1 MVVVMV
7 VVREGR
13 SVPVYGR
20 GGVVELRTGG
30 SASGSKTEEGG
41 SVRKRNICNIL
52 FTFGIHIYLHFT
64 FLNMTHFNMENITIK
79 NNIYKF
85 IL

>member
-1 MVVVMV
+1 MVVVVV

-41 SVRKRNICNIL
+41 SVRTR
-52 FTFGIHIYLHFT
+52 TYIYIFFFYL
-64 FLNMTHFNMENITIK
+64 
-79 NNIYKF
+79 
-85 IL
+85 

>member
-1 MVVVMV
+1 MVVVVV

-20 GGVVELRTGG
+20 GGVVELRAGG

-41 SVRKRNICNIL
+41 SVRKRNIFQAYRL
-52 FTFGIHIYLHFT
+52 FTFDILIYLHFA
-64 FLNMTHFNMENITIK
+64 ITLYYRK
-79 NNIYKF
+79 YC
-85 IL
+85 ILK

>member
-1 MVVVMV
+1 MVVVVV

-41 SVRKRNICNIL
+41 SVRKRNIYIQL
-52 FTFGIHIYLHFT
+52 FTLTVYLHLAFI
-64 FLNMTHFNMENITIK
+64 FIYISHSHF
-79 NNIYKF
+79 
-85 IL
+85 

>member
-1 MVVVMV
+1 MVVVVV

-20 GGVVELRTGG
+20 GGVVELRAGG

-41 SVRKRNICNIL
+41 SVRKRNIYTTIYNHSL

-64 FLNMTHFNMENITIK
+64 FTFLNITHFIVENITI
-79 NNIYKF
+79 
-85 IL
+85 

>member
-1 MVVVMV
+1 MVVVME

-41 SVRKRNICNIL
+41 SVKKRNIFQTYNL
-52 FTFGIHIYLHFT
+52 FTFFDIHIYLHFT
-64 FLNMTHFNMENITIK
+64 VTL
-79 NNIYKF
+79 
-85 IL
+85 L